1 MKQNDVCKAGS
12 AWSTATVGRGDR
24 WKVCSHRLGRKGRQ
38 ARWGLDLEGC
48 DEDFVFPVKEKM
60 GSSSKE

>member
-24 WKVCSHRLGRKGRQ
+24 WKVCSRRLGRKGRQ